1 MSIIDYSRTIECLL
15 FLKTTPRA
23 VKRFTMLSVGIL
35 GIIYVSSC
43 DPKAKIDT
51 RLAEIEKKYQDSLSI
66 VRNEL
71 KEAKAEIELLSYPA
85 DQRLQK
91 AQSLLEAGE
100 LDKAADEIEQLKRVF
115 PNSAEA
121 SSSSAILAKLSEIK
135 EAKRKEEERIKAL
148 GFKAIAEQTT
158 IKIGYNTVTFS
169 NITIGKNY
177 IHDSYDDRYFYNDAD
192 RGSKYISVLMSV
204 KSEDHDPNIPQLAV
218 YSIIGDKMHLAGCF
232 RTEFNRWEDYGTYLG
247 NYHDSHNDF
256 AKVNTVKFKLGLQ
269 VSDEKLSKPYAIVLM
284 KKNALTRGYEQFRNP
299 PVYYSGSA
307 DYPSTLSVGDFE
319 NKYTI
324 IKRYNLK

>member
-1 MSIIDYSRTIECLL
+1 MKETTISLLSVLSL
-15 FLKTTPRA
+15 FL
-23 VKRFTMLSVGIL
+23 
-35 GIIYVSSC
+35 VSACNSKSET
-43 DPKAKIDT
+43 DTKIT
-51 RLAEIEKKYQDSLSI
+51 EIEKKYQDSLSL

-71 KEAKAEIELLSYPA
+71 KEAKAKIEVLSYPA

-100 LDKAADEIEQLKRVF
+100 LDKAANEVEQLKNVF
-115 PNSAEA
+115 PNSTEA
-121 SSSSAILAKLSEIK
+121 SSSSTLLAKISEIK
-135 EAKRKEEERIKAL
+135 ESKRKEEERIKAL

-192 RGSKYISVLMSV
+192 RGSKYISVLMAV
-204 KSEDHDPNIPQLAV
+204 KSEDHDPNIPQLAT
-218 YSIIGDKMHLAGCF
+218 YSIIGDKMHLVGCF

-269 VSDEKLSKPYAIVLM
+269 MSDEKLSKPYAIVLM
-284 KKNALTRGYEQFRNP
+284 KKNALVRRYEQFRNP
-299 PVYYSGSA
+299 PVYYYGSA
-307 DYPSTLSVGDFE
+307 DYPSTLSVSDFG

-324 IKRYNLK
+324 VKRYNLK